1 MPRPVTVPHDR
12 DLTILITLGIPVGI
26 VVALFLEIRG
36 PHFSVW
42 ALTAYTAFL
51 GTYLCWIFGYEYAL
65 FADLHSLKSRPAD
78 TLLVAAAFGGILQ
91 VSRTAGAVDKS
102 LLWLGAFLSVLVI
115 WEAYTMLC
123 GYDRYF
129 GMRSAG
135 AHFTILDLAR
145 RPATG
150 EMSADRVSHWHEY
163 RYWILLDGTLFL
175 IVGAAWAASNHLLKV
190 MSPGQINLSIA
201 AIGCTIGV
209 VNTLRHKVLV
219 RRIRALR
226 EVTEHT

>member
-1 MPRPVTVPHDR
+1 VPRPVTVPHDR

>member
-1 MPRPVTVPHDR
+1 MARPVTVPQDR
-12 DLTILITLGIPVGI
+12 DLAILITLGIPVGI
-26 VVALFLEIRG
+26 VVTLFLEIRG
-36 PHFSVW
+36 PRFNVW

-51 GTYLCWIFGYEYAL
+51 GTYLCWILGYEYAL
-65 FADLHSLKSRPAD
+65 FGDLHSLKSRPAD
-78 TLLVAAAFGGILQ
+78 TLLLGAVFGGILQ

-115 WEAYTMLC
+115 WEAYTMLS
-123 GYDRYF
+123 GYNRYF
-129 GMRSAG
+129 RIRSAG
-135 AHFTILDLAR
+135 AHFAILDLAR

-150 EMSADRVSHWHEY
+150 EMSPDRVSHWHEY
-163 RYWILLDGTLFL
+163 RYWILLDSALCL
-175 IVGAAWAASNHLLKV
+175 IVGAGSAASGHLLKV
-190 MSPGQINLSIA
+190 MSAGQMNLSIA

-209 VNTLRHKVLV
+209 VNTLRYKVLV